1 LGDAGRALAPVAAD
15 DEDDLQQELD
25 ALLGLDACA
34 PAAPVLMSEMKTA
47 PLAPDE
53 LQQLFATEGMRARDV
68 HVEARVPLLFSE

>member
-1 LGDAGRALAPVAAD
+1 MGDAGRALAPAAAD

-34 PAAPVLMSEMKTA
+34 PAAPVLMSEMQTM
-47 PLAPDE
+47 PLVPDE
-53 LQQLFATEGMRARDV
+53 LQQLFATEGMRSRDV